1 MWELENSTANVL
13 IATADFVHVAPVM
26 WVIFSWVYQFKWVVV
41 NELLLFVYKIINEF
55 MENSYE
61 ELNFKVIQTTIF
73 CTKWIKERN
82 KIKIKNICK
91 KE

>member
-26 WVIFSWVYQFKWVVV
+26 WVIFSWVYQFKF
-41 NELLLFVYKIINEF
+41 NELLLFVYKIMNEI

-61 ELNFKVIQTTIF
+61 ELNSKVIQTTIF
-73 CTKWIKERN
+73 CTKWIKETH
-82 KIKIKNICK
+82 KIKINNICK